1 MFIRRNDLGV
11 SNLKVIHV
19 YSTETEVKLI
29 ITICIHIHVC
39 IEERDGNKKGN

>member
-29 ITICIHIHVC
+29 ITICTHIHVC